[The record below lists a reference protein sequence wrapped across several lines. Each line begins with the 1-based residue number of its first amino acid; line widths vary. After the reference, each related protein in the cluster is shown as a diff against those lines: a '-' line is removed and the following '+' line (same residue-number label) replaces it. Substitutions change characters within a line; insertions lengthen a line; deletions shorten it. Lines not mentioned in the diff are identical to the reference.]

1 MQNGAAQRA
10 QYLEGGSVPLV
21 CGAAIR
27 IYGMSPHAATEAK
40 KVGSLAGAYFSKSGK
55 LRGKDLLKILG
66 VNAGRQDFARLTRAF
81 QVLIA

>member
-1 MQNGAAQRA
+1 M
-10 QYLEGGSVPLV
+10 
-21 CGAAIR
+21 CGAANKV
-27 IYGMSPHAATEAK
+27 YGMPHVLDTEAK

-55 LRGKDLLKILG
+55 LRGRDLLKILG